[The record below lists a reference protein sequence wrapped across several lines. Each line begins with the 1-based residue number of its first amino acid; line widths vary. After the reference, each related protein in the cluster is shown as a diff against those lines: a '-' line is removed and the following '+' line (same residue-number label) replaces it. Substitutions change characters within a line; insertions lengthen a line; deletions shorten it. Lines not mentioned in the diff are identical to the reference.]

1 MLRSRH
7 VDRTL
12 DAELLRRDPLPDHS
26 TADKL
31 TRGTVLVLG
40 GSDRTPGAAVLAG
53 IAALRIGAGRLQI
66 ATARAVAPAV
76 AVATPEAMVVPI
88 DETALVGELVAGAD
102 AVVVGP
108 GLQEPRHAE
117 ELLDLVLE
125 RAPSGSVVV
134 VDALAI
140 QALKSSAG
148 GTPRCADKN
157 VIITPNRDELEQLGV
172 DTERDDVEAAVARG
186 HRVTV
191 ISFGCVATPD
201 GRTWRD
207 PTPPRGLGT
216 SGAGDVLAGATGGAG
231 ARSHD
236 PTRAACWA
244 ALTHRLAASRL
255 AARVA
260 PLGYLARELA
270 DELPH
275 ALAELSG

>member
-1 MLRSRH
+1 MLQSPH
-7 VDRTL
+7 VDRVL

-31 TRGTVLVLG
+31 ARGTVLVLG
-40 GSDRTPGAAVLAG
+40 GSDRTPGAAMLAG
-53 IAALRIGAGRLQI
+53 IAALRMGAGRLQI
-66 ATARAVAPAV
+66 ATARAVAPTV
-76 AVATPEAMVVPI
+76 AVATPEALVVPI
-88 DETALVGELVAGAD
+88 DDMPLLGELVERAD

-108 GLQEPRHAE
+108 GLPEPRHAE

-125 RAPSGSVVV
+125 RATSGSVVV

-148 GTPRCADKN
+148 GIPRCADKN
-157 VIITPNRDELEQLGV
+157 VIITPNREELEQLGV
-172 DTERDDVEAAVARG
+172 DTERDDLEAAVAGG

-201 GRTWRD
+201 GGTWRD
-207 PTPPRGLGT
+207 PTPVRGLGT
-216 SGAGDVLAGATGGAG
+216 SGAGDVLAGAAGGAA
-231 ARSHD
+231 ARSQD
-236 PTRAACWA
+236 PTCAACWA
-244 ALTHRLAASRL
+244 ALTHRVAATRL
-255 AARVA
+255 ATRIA
-260 PLGYLARELA
+260 PIGYLARELA